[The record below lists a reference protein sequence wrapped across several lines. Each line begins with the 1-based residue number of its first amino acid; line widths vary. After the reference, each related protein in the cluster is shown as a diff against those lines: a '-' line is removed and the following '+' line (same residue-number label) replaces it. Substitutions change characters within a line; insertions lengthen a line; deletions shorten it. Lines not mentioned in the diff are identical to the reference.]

1 MTFPILNDYK
11 AAINNA
17 KARFATLDFAPQ
29 LDTRRNPL
37 FLAGNFAG
45 VFKVARP
52 DGTPI
57 ALKCFIRD
65 IPDLERRYLAVARFV
80 KAAGSPYFIE
90 LDYHP
95 AEVYVSSAIAGS
107 GEFPVVT
114 MPWVAGRTISSL
126 VQVLCERDNR
136 RALAGLT
143 RAWARLCLD
152 LLGRGVA
159 HGDLKHDNVLI
170 TAEGRLKLID
180 YDSMFLPELRGL
192 PSPLLGGVNFQS
204 PARTARHYDAAI
216 DHFSMLVMLLSLR
229 ALTFDPSLMAE
240 YHNGE
245 NLILTQQDFITPAA
259 SPLLQRLLGSDDF
272 FIADWTARLSHAC
285 RDGAV
290 TVPRLQ
296 AILKAALRLDV
307 GPEAGG
313 SRRLFYLFAA
323 GGRPPAFQARR

>member
-1 MTFPILNDYK
+1 VTFPILNDYK

-17 KARFATLDFAPQ
+17 KARFASLDITPQ

-52 DGTPI
+52 DGTPM
-57 ALKCFIRD
+57 AVKCFIRD
-65 IPDLERRYLAVARFV
+65 IPDLERRYQAVARFV
-80 KAAGSPYFIE
+80 KSASSPYFIE

-95 AEVYVSSAIAGS
+95 SEVYVSSAIAGS
-107 GEFPVVT
+107 GEYPVVT

-136 RALAGLT
+136 RSLAGLT

-152 LLGRGVA
+152 LLGRGIA

-204 PARTARHYDAAI
+204 PARTARHYDAGI

-229 ALTFDPSLMAE
+229 ALTFTPSLMTE

-245 NLILTQQDFITPAA
+245 NLILTQQDFTAPAD
-259 SPLLQRLLGSDDF
+259 SPLLQRLRGSGDF
-272 FIADWTARLSHAC
+272 FIADWATRLTQAC
-285 RDGAV
+285 GGDAV
-290 TVPRLQ
+290 TVPGIG
-296 AILKAALRLDV
+296 AILRAALKLDL
-307 GPEAGG
+307 GLEAAGL
-313 SRRLFYLFAA
+313 RRLFYLFSA
-323 GGRPPAFQARR
+323 GR